1 MKSLIRWGTTLGL
14 VGSTLLGASFTGNM
28 RALALPENEVVQK
41 LQSVPVFAITDAQGS
56 PLVASVKT
64 QQNTNAA
71 VAGVFMS
78 QRDAQGFIDKLK
90 RENPNLGK
98 TVQVVPVSLADV
110 YKLQQANQNKPNALN
125 FDFVPTQ
132 QQVTSAM
139 TLLRQTGQQVNQFNG
154 VPLFVAK
161 GGKDKGYLTLQQG
174 NQQMIP
180 FFFDKEQLQGMVD
193 RFKQQKP
200 ELASTIEI
208 QVVNLQGVI
217 QTLRSSNNTQLN
229 SVVLVPSQES
239 INFLRSLPPANNQQR
254 R

>member
-1 MKSLIRWGTTLGL
+1 MKSLIRWSATLGL
-14 VGSTLLGASFTGNM
+14 VGSTLLGSSFAGNM
-28 RALALPENEVVQK
+28 RALALPDNDIVQK
-41 LQSVPVFAITDAQGS
+41 LQAVPVFAITDAKGS

-64 QQNTNAA
+64 EQNANAA

-90 RENPNLGK
+90 RENPDLAK

-110 YKLQQANQNKPNALN
+110 YKLQQSNQNKPNALN
-125 FDFVPTQ
+125 FAFVPTQ
-132 QQVTSAM
+132 QQVESAM
-139 TLLRQTGQQVNQFNG
+139 TLLRQGGQQVNQFDG

-161 GGKDKGYLTLQQG
+161 AGKDGGYLTLQQG

-200 ELASTIEI
+200 DLASSVQI
-208 QVVNLQGVI
+208 QVVNLQGII
-217 QTLRSSNNTQLN
+217 QALRSSNNSQLN
-229 SVVLVPSQES
+229 SIVLVPSQES
-239 INFLRSLPPANNQQR
+239 INFLRSLPPANGQQR